1 MILDNRADAAARL
14 ILALDLPTRARA
26 LEFIHETEGLVG
38 SYKIGSQLFTAEGP
52 TLVRDIVAR
61 GQSVFLDLKFHD
73 IPNTVAGAAV
83 EAARLGVRM
92 LTIHALGGETMMRRA
107 VEAVHDLCD
116 GEGLTPPRLIAVTL
130 LTSLGRE
137 DLKKI
142 HLSGTPEE
150 IVADLAELAYSCGM
164 DGVVASAHEC
174 PAIRARVTDPRFV
187 LIVPGIRP
195 ADSSPHDQQRIVT
208 PGHALRLGADYLVV
222 GRPILES
229 PTPRQAAER
238 ILAEIAAYCDRH
250 LDTAESDLQ
259 GN

>member
-1 MILDNRADAAARL
+1 MVVENRADVAGCL

-26 LEFIHETEGLVG
+26 LELIHQTEGLVG
-38 SYKIGSQLFTAEGP
+38 SYKIGGQLFTAEGP
-52 TLVRDIVAR
+52 TFVREIVAR
-61 GQSVFLDLKFHD
+61 GESVFLDLKFHD

-92 LTIHALGGETMMRRA
+92 LTIHALGGETMMRRT

-130 LTSLGRE
+130 LTSLDRE

-150 IVADLAELAYSCGM
+150 IVADLAELAYCCGM

-174 PAIRARVTDPRFV
+174 PAIRARIADPRFV

-195 ADSSPHDQQRIVT
+195 ADSSPQDQQRIVT
-208 PGHALRLGADYLVV
+208 PAHALRLGADYLVV

-229 PTPRQAAER
+229 PSPRRAAEK
-238 ILAEIAAYCDRH
+238 ILAEIAASRDRS
-250 LDTAESDLQ
+250 LDAASSDL
-259 GN
+259 